1 VRVRITLIV
10 LALVVL
16 PAVAFA
22 VASNHPA
29 SHPFVGWTAYVAPT
43 PSAGVVN
50 TEAEKAAIQAD
61 VAKWET
67 KHPGGSCTISYPD
80 TARCETADGLPAD
93 LVALVATTVTT
104 TSAP

>member
-1 VRVRITLIV
+1 MRQPIALIV

-16 PAVAFA
+16 PALAFA
-22 VASNHPA
+22 VAENHPA
-29 SHPFVGWTAYVAPT
+29 SHPGVGWTAYVAPT

-67 KHPGGSCTISYPD
+67 NHPGGSCTISYPD
-80 TARCETADGLPAD
+80 AARCETTDGLPAD
-93 LVALVATTVTT
+93 LVAVVTTTITT